1 MSASGSAPR
10 GAAPPAATQPTKPN
24 YNLNFPSVIGGREER
39 GVRGPGFGKR
49 SRSPLRRLLSASSL
63 HYAFAFLFDAGPKPK
78 VKASDFEDLVSNQGF
93 AFKPDKRGPKT
104 IAEMRRQELT
114 KDMDP
119 LKLQVCK
126 VNAMKNNC
134 WTNST

>member
-1 MSASGSAPR
+1 M
-10 GAAPPAATQPTKPN
+10 
-24 YNLNFPSVIGGREER
+24 
-39 GVRGPGFGKR
+39 
-49 SRSPLRRLLSASSL
+49 
-63 HYAFAFLFDAGPKPK
+63 
-78 VKASDFEDLVSNQGF
+78 KASDFEDLVSNQGF